1 MLMLTRHIMLILSF
15 TFSIQ
20 ACAAENQAHRDSQF
34 IVQLT
39 DNTIQKFQNK
49 TSQVQAHRNTKLQQ
63 WSKLTGLILTA
74 VPPTNPQRWIIK
86 ANTQDAAHIKNLIS
100 TVNNDAD
107 IKYIERDG
115 IMTIQPIQR
124 PIPMQPPMSH

>member
-1 MLMLTRHIMLILSF
+1 MP
-15 TFSIQ
+15 
-20 ACAAENQAHRDSQF
+20 ACATKNQTHQDSQF

-39 DNTIQKFQNK
+39 DISIQKLQNN
-49 TSQVQAHRNTKLQQ
+49 TPQVQAYRNTKLQQ

-86 ANTQDAAHIKNLIS
+86 ANTQDAAHIKKLIS
-100 TVNNDAD
+100 TVSNDAD
-107 IKYIERDG
+107 IKYIESDG

-124 PIPMQPPMSH
+124 PIPMQPPMNP

>member
-1 MLMLTRHIMLILSF
+1 MLILIRHIMLIISF

-20 ACAAENQAHRDSQF
+20 ACAAENQTHRNSQF

-39 DNTIQKFQNK
+39 DISIQKLQNK
-49 TSQVQAHRNTKLQQ
+49 PSQVQVHRNTKLQQ
-63 WSKLTGLILTA
+63 WSKLTGLILKA

-86 ANTQDAAHIKNLIS
+86 ANTQDASHIKNLIN
-100 TVNNDAD
+100 TVSNDTD

-124 PIPMQPPMSH
+124 PIPMQPPMNQ